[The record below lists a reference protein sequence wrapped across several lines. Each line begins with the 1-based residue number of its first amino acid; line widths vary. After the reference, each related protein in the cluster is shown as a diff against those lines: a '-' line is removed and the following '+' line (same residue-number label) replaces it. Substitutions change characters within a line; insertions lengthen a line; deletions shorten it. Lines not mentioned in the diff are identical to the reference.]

1 MKTKNREDYT
11 LRKLMHVAII
21 FILLLSFVPQS
32 KFVEAQELPKYKV
45 LYLRDAY
52 TASNVLTQDALE
64 TAIDSYKK
72 TLVNDLNTLNKLE
85 IDFLTVKQFNATRF
99 PMDGAYDAIVLA
111 SSPLGENEKYQEA
124 LNKVNKIKSTSNR
137 NTEHNTT
144 TILNDLTDLK
154 FDEITEFYV
163 KTGLPV
169 YLHKDLLLG
178 GENVKKIAAFKEYAN
193 VKQFDTDGA
202 LINQLVNQSSIR
214 PLLSDVDVTYNQQPL
229 VNQTVQIKNNDR
241 KPFQFNYQFV
251 NPPTSSTIV
260 ELYIDFNHNDR
271 FDAEDKV
278 REVVANSTNQLEFLL
293 SRPTYTGPKNW
304 MIVAK
309 DTVTGRK
316 DYKKGTFLYIDQKV
330 EANILQ
336 LTAGTAS
343 KGKISDY
350 LSNML
355 TDSNGQY
362 QFTLNNGTT
371 SDFQL
376 GKFDQGLNNNT
387 YDMLIFGFQDSY
399 NTQGS
404 MNVAATSKVKTFSE
418 TGQGVMLTHDT
429 IFRSGG
435 GNSATSEWER
445 QFVNSD
451 STKNISGQKIYTN
464 MGYGAPQVTQVIEKV
479 QDGIFTSYPYAL
491 NDEPKKISKTH
502 NQYFTLDLND
512 PEVTP
517 WYNLSSDNSSKER
530 SYGDASNH
538 YYTYTKNNFTYSGA
552 GHTNQFSVQDEKKI
566 FINTMYRAFIGANH
580 KPYNVIESVSDS
592 TNSYTSSDIEAGVV
606 EVTAGKDVKLMWRP
620 SDYDFQDLFLNSTIT
635 YNGKSVAFEE
645 LRNYEVKEFTIP
657 AADVVANRPIEVKIE
672 TSDQRNA
679 KVIDTFTIN
688 VKRAENVS
696 DLIQV
701 SRSIDP
707 STINLFETGTIRY
720 QVQYPEQFDRSKDQ
734 KGDKFLRIDSTTFTE
749 KLPKQLEI
757 VAIRDGNGTDYPV
770 TNLNEINLELK
781 PNLYYERHGNSNV
794 FLPNESGDRTVT
806 FEVVVRAIESSSSLI
821 QLKKADNQLTTLI
834 EYAKKQ
840 GHNLDKHNDWDKEQI
855 VHSSFPD
862 LLINIGAPYA
872 YGAKIPNVTLQIG
885 AQQIVSPT
893 ITDAKGD
900 PYSNP
905 KWKSLKWEIIDANGV
920 AKLVSQGNN
929 AIVTGL
935 KTGTATL
942 RLTIDPGDGKPRVV
956 AESNVKVISPPEQLT
971 VQSKE
976 LYVGQA
982 TTVTPK
988 VMPETAQYKSVRYV
1002 VESGDS
1008 VRFEQDGNNLKI
1020 VGLKPGMTQFKA
1032 TVDVGDFF
1040 SGLNI
1045 AAPSTVF
1052 TINVTAPSLSQTPSQ
1067 LDLWVWDSVDEEKRV
1082 NEVATIQV
1090 TSSPSVTIPLERI
1103 GTTPSALT
1111 VTESATGYQLRANH
1125 GYGKNGI
1132 VTDIPI
1138 QTTFNDNALR
1148 NIRSN
1153 ISIVRV
1159 NEYPNQ
1165 LMSKDMTINIGE
1177 GTAPR
1182 PPLLEYWPTTSTWRD
1197 YRMEI
1202 VSGAEFV
1209 QVSASGKE
1217 LIPVKPGVAKVEVYT
1232 TLPAGKPF
1240 EAVKDTFYV
1249 RIIQTNAS
1257 GQDDDRY

>member
-1 MKTKNREDYT
+1 
-11 LRKLMHVAII
+11 MHVAII

-52 TASNVLTQDALE
+52 TASNVLTQKALD
-64 TAIDSYKK
+64 TAIESYKK
-72 TLVNDLNTLNKLE
+72 TLVSDLNSLNKLE
-85 IDFLTVKQFNATRF
+85 IDFMTVKQFNATRF
-99 PMDGAYDAIVLA
+99 PMDGAYDAIVLG
-111 SSPLGENEKYQEA
+111 SSPLEKKYQEA
-124 LNKVNKIKSTSNR
+124 LDDVNKIKSTSNR
-137 NTEHNTT
+137 SAEHDTT
-144 TILNDLTDLK
+144 KILNDLTDLK
-154 FDEITEFYV
+154 LGEITDFYV

-169 YLHKDLLLG
+169 YFHKDVTLG
-178 GENVKKIAAFKEYAN
+178 SKNVKQLSTLKEFTN
-193 VKQFDTDGA
+193 VKQFETDQA
-202 LINQLVNQSSIR
+202 IINQLINLKSIR
-214 PLLSDVDVTYNQQPL
+214 PLLSNVEVTYNRQPL

-278 REVVANSTNQLEFLL
+278 REVIASSTTQLEFFL

-336 LTAGTAS
+336 LTAGTTS
-343 KGKISDY
+343 NGKISDH

-355 TDSNGQY
+355 TDGNGQY

-371 SDFQL
+371 SEFQS

-404 MNVAATSKVKTFSE
+404 MNVAATSKVKSFSE

-445 QFVNSD
+445 QFVNAD
-451 STKNISGQKIYTN
+451 SAQNISGQRIYTN
-464 MGYGAPQVTQVIEKV
+464 IGYGAPQPTKVIEKV
-479 QDGIFTSYPYAL
+479 QDGIFTSYPYVLDDA
-491 NDEPKKISKTH
+491 PKAISTTH

-517 WYNLSSDNSSKER
+517 WYNLSADNSNNNNKR

-552 GHTNQFSVQDEKKI
+552 GHTNKFSVEDEKKI

-592 TNSYTSSDIEAGVV
+592 NQSYTSADLKAGTV
-606 EVTAGKDVKLMWRP
+606 EVTAGQDVKLMWRP

-635 YNGKSVAFEE
+635 YNGKQVAFEN

-657 AADVVANRPIEVKIE
+657 AADVVADRPIEVKIE

-679 KVIDTFTIN
+679 KVSDTFTIN

-707 STINLFETGTIRY
+707 STINLYETGTIHY
-720 QVQYPEQFDRSKDQ
+720 QIQYPERFDRLPNQ
-734 KGDKFLRIDSTTFTE
+734 LGDKFLRVDLTTFTE
-749 KLPKQLEI
+749 KLPSQLEV
-757 VAIRDGNGTDYPV
+757 VAIRDANGNEYPV
-770 TNLNEINLELK
+770 TNPNEIKLQLK
-781 PNLYYERHGNSNV
+781 PDLYYERNGNTNI
-794 FLPNESGDRTVT
+794 FLPNDSGNRTVK
-806 FEVVVRAIESSSSLI
+806 FEVVVRAIEPSASLI

-834 EYAKKQ
+834 EYSKKRD
-840 GHNLDKHNDWDKEQI
+840 HILDKHNDWDKELEVQ
-855 VHSSFPD
+855 SSFPD

-872 YGAKIPNVTLQIG
+872 YEAKIPDVTLQIG

-893 ITDAKGD
+893 ITDAKGNTFT
-900 PYSNP
+900 NP
-905 KWKSLKWEIIDANGV
+905 KWKSLKWEIVDANGV
-920 AKLVSQGNN
+920 AKLVTQGNN

-935 KTGTATL
+935 KTGTAKL
-942 RLTIDPGDGKPRVV
+942 RLTIDPGDKKPLVI
-956 AESNVKVISPPEQLT
+956 AESKVNVISPPEQLAIPST
-971 VQSKE
+971 E
-976 LYVGQA
+976 LYVGQT

-1008 VRFEQDGNNLKI
+1008 VKFEQVGNNLNI
-1020 VGLKPGMTQFKA
+1020 IGLKPGTTQFKA
-1032 TVDVGDFF
+1032 TVDVGDLFG
-1040 SGLNI
+1040 GLNI
-1045 AAPSTVF
+1045 ATPSTVF
-1052 TINVTAPSLSQTPSQ
+1052 TIQVKAPSLSQTPSQ
-1067 LDLWVWDSVDEEKRV
+1067 LDLWVWDSLDEEKRV
-1082 NEVATIQV
+1082 NEVASIQV
-1090 TSSPSVTIPLERI
+1090 TSTPTVSIPFERI
-1103 GTTPSALT
+1103 GSIPSALT
-1111 VTESATGYQLRANH
+1111 VTQSATGYELRANH
-1125 GYGKNGI
+1125 GYGTNGV
-1132 VTDIPI
+1132 VTDILI
-1138 QTTFNDNALR
+1138 QTTFDDNALR

-1153 ISIVRV
+1153 TSIVRV

-1182 PPLLEYWPTTSTWRD
+1182 LPLLEYWPTTSTWRD

-1202 VSGAEFV
+1202 VSGEEYV
-1209 QVSASGKE
+1209 QVSGSGKE

>member
-1 MKTKNREDYT
+1 M
-11 LRKLMHVAII
+11 RKLMHVVII

-52 TASNVLTQDALE
+52 TASNVLTQKALD
-64 TAIDSYKK
+64 TAIESYKK
-72 TLVNDLNTLNKLE
+72 TLVSELNSLNKLE
-85 IDFLTVKQFNATRF
+85 IDFMTVKQFNATRF
-99 PMDGAYDAIVLA
+99 PMDGAYDAIVFG
-111 SSPLGENEKYQEA
+111 SSPLERKYQEA
-124 LNKVNKIKSTSNR
+124 LDDVNKIKSTSNR
-137 NTEHNTT
+137 SAEHDTT
-144 TILNDLTDLK
+144 KILNDLTDLK
-154 FDEITEFYV
+154 LGEITDFYV

-169 YLHKDLLLG
+169 YFHKDVTLG
-178 GENVKKIAAFKEYAN
+178 SKNVKQLSTLKEFTN
-193 VKQFDTDGA
+193 VKQFDTDQA
-202 LINQLVNQSSIR
+202 IINQLINLKSIR
-214 PLLSDVDVTYNQQPL
+214 PLLSNVEVTYNRQPL

-278 REVVANSTNQLEFLL
+278 REVIASSTNQLEFFL

-336 LTAGTAS
+336 LTAGTTS
-343 KGKISDY
+343 NGKISDY

-355 TDSNGQY
+355 TDGNGQY

-371 SDFQL
+371 SEFQS

-404 MNVAATSKVKTFSE
+404 MNVAATSKVKSFSE

-445 QFVNSD
+445 QFVNAD
-451 STKNISGQKIYTN
+451 SAQNISGQRIYTN
-464 MGYGAPQVTQVIEKV
+464 IGYGAPQPTKVIEKV
-479 QDGIFTSYPYAL
+479 QDGIFTSYPYVLDDA
-491 NDEPKKISKTH
+491 PKAISTTH

-517 WYNLSSDNSSKER
+517 WYNLSADNSNNNNKR

-552 GHTNQFSVQDEKKI
+552 GHTNKFSVDDEKKI

-592 TNSYTSSDIEAGVV
+592 NQSYTSADLKAGTV
-606 EVTAGKDVKLMWRP
+606 EVTAGQDVKLMWRP

-635 YNGKSVAFEE
+635 YNGKQVAFEN

-657 AADVVANRPIEVKIE
+657 AADVVADRPIEVKIE

-707 STINLFETGTIRY
+707 STINLYETGTIHY
-720 QVQYPEQFDRSKDQ
+720 QVQYPERFDRLPNQ
-734 KGDKFLRIDSTTFTE
+734 LGDKFLRVDLTTFTE
-749 KLPKQLEI
+749 KLPSQLEV
-757 VAIRDGNGTDYPV
+757 VAIRDANGNEYPV
-770 TNLNEINLELK
+770 TNPNEIKLQLK
-781 PNLYYERHGNSNV
+781 PDLYYERNGNTNI
-794 FLPNESGDRTVT
+794 FLPNDSGNRTVK
-806 FEVVVRAIESSSSLI
+806 FEVVVRAIESSASLI

-834 EYAKKQ
+834 EYSKKQ
-840 GHNLDKHNDWDKEQI
+840 DHILDKHNDWDKELEVQ
-855 VHSSFPD
+855 SSFPD

-872 YGAKIPNVTLQIG
+872 YEAKIPDVTLQIG

-893 ITDAKGD
+893 ITDAKGNTFT
-900 PYSNP
+900 NP
-905 KWKSLKWEIIDANGV
+905 KWSSLKWEIVDANGV
-920 AKLVSQGNN
+920 ARLVTQGNN

-935 KTGTATL
+935 KTGTAKL
-942 RLTIDPGDGKPRVV
+942 RLTIDPGDQKPLVV
-956 AESNVKVISPPEQLT
+956 AESKINVISPPEQLAIPST
-971 VQSKE
+971 E
-976 LYVGQA
+976 LYVGQT

-1008 VRFEQDGNNLKI
+1008 VKFEQVGNNLNI
-1020 VGLKPGMTQFKA
+1020 IGLKPGTTQFKA
-1032 TVDVGDFF
+1032 TVDVGDLFG
-1040 SGLNI
+1040 GLNI
-1045 AAPSTVF
+1045 ATPSTVF
-1052 TINVTAPSLSQTPSQ
+1052 TIQVKAPSLSQTPSQ
-1067 LDLWVWDSVDEEKRV
+1067 LDLWVWDSLDEEKRV
-1082 NEVATIQV
+1082 NEVASIQV
-1090 TSSPSVTIPLERI
+1090 TSTPTVSIPFERI
-1103 GTTPSALT
+1103 GSIPSALK
-1111 VTESATGYQLRANH
+1111 VTQSATGYELRANH
-1125 GYGKNGI
+1125 GYGNNGV

-1138 QTTFNDNALR
+1138 QTTFDDSALR

-1153 ISIVRV
+1153 TSIVRV

-1177 GTAPR
+1177 GTGPR

-1202 VSGAEFV
+1202 VSGEEYV
-1209 QVSASGKE
+1209 QVSGSGKE

>member
-1 MKTKNREDYT
+1 M
-11 LRKLMHVAII
+11 RKLMHVAII

-52 TASNVLTQDALE
+52 TASNVLTQKALD
-64 TAIDSYKK
+64 TAIESYKK
-72 TLVNDLNTLNKLE
+72 TLVSDLNSLNKLE
-85 IDFLTVKQFNATRF
+85 IDFMTVKQFNATRF
-99 PMDGAYDAIVLA
+99 PMDGAYDAIVLG
-111 SSPLGENEKYQEA
+111 SSPLEKKYQEA
-124 LNKVNKIKSTSNR
+124 LDDVNKIKSTSNR
-137 NTEHNTT
+137 SAEHDTT
-144 TILNDLTDLK
+144 KILNDLTDLK
-154 FDEITEFYV
+154 LGEITDFYV

-169 YLHKDLLLG
+169 YFHKDVTLG
-178 GENVKKIAAFKEYAN
+178 SKNVKQLSTLKEFTN
-193 VKQFDTDGA
+193 VKQFETDQA
-202 LINQLVNQSSIR
+202 IINQLINLKSIR
-214 PLLSDVDVTYNQQPL
+214 PLLSNVEVTYNRQPL

-278 REVVANSTNQLEFLL
+278 REVIASSTTQLEFFL

-336 LTAGTAS
+336 LTAGTTS
-343 KGKISDY
+343 NGKISDH

-355 TDSNGQY
+355 TDGNGQY

-371 SDFQL
+371 SEFQS

-404 MNVAATSKVKTFSE
+404 MNVAATSKVKSFSE

-445 QFVNSD
+445 QFVNAD
-451 STKNISGQKIYTN
+451 SAQNISGQRIYTN
-464 MGYGAPQVTQVIEKV
+464 IGYGAPQPTKVIEKV
-479 QDGIFTSYPYAL
+479 QDGIFTSYPYVLDDA
-491 NDEPKKISKTH
+491 PKAISTTH

-517 WYNLSSDNSSKER
+517 WYNLSADNSNNNNKR

-552 GHTNQFSVQDEKKI
+552 GHTNKFSVEDEKKI

-592 TNSYTSSDIEAGVV
+592 NQSYTSADLKAGTV
-606 EVTAGKDVKLMWRP
+606 EVTAGQDVKLMWRP

-635 YNGKSVAFEE
+635 YNGKQVAFEN

-657 AADVVANRPIEVKIE
+657 AADVVADRPIEVKIE

-679 KVIDTFTIN
+679 KVSDTFTIN

-707 STINLFETGTIRY
+707 STINLYETGTIHY
-720 QVQYPEQFDRSKDQ
+720 QIQYPERFDRLPNQ
-734 KGDKFLRIDSTTFTE
+734 LGDKFLRVDLTTFTE
-749 KLPKQLEI
+749 KLPSQLEV
-757 VAIRDGNGTDYPV
+757 VAIRDANGNEYPV
-770 TNLNEINLELK
+770 TNPNEIKLQLK
-781 PNLYYERHGNSNV
+781 PDLYYERNGNTNI
-794 FLPNESGDRTVT
+794 FLPNDSGNRTVK
-806 FEVVVRAIESSSSLI
+806 FEVVVRAIEPSASLI

-834 EYAKKQ
+834 EYSKKRD
-840 GHNLDKHNDWDKEQI
+840 HILDKHNDWDKELEVQ
-855 VHSSFPD
+855 SSFPD

-872 YGAKIPNVTLQIG
+872 YEAKIPDVTLQIG

-893 ITDAKGD
+893 ITDAKGNNFT
-900 PYSNP
+900 NP
-905 KWKSLKWEIIDANGV
+905 KWKSLKWEIVDANGV
-920 AKLVSQGNN
+920 AKLVTQGNN

-935 KTGTATL
+935 KTGTAKL
-942 RLTIDPGDGKPRVV
+942 RLTIDPGDKKPLVV
-956 AESNVKVISPPEQLT
+956 AESKVNVISPPEQLAIPST
-971 VQSKE
+971 E
-976 LYVGQA
+976 LYVGQT

-1008 VRFEQDGNNLKI
+1008 VKFEQVGNNLNI
-1020 VGLKPGMTQFKA
+1020 IGLKPGTTQFKA
-1032 TVDVGDFF
+1032 TVDVGDLFG
-1040 SGLNI
+1040 GLNI
-1045 AAPSTVF
+1045 ATPSTDF
-1052 TINVTAPSLSQTPSQ
+1052 TIQVKAPSLSQTPSQ
-1067 LDLWVWDSVDEEKRV
+1067 LDLWVWDSLDEEKRV
-1082 NEVATIQV
+1082 NEVASIQV
-1090 TSSPSVTIPLERI
+1090 TSTPTVSIPFERI
-1103 GTTPSALT
+1103 GSIPSALT
-1111 VTESATGYQLRANH
+1111 VTQSATGYELRANH
-1125 GYGKNGI
+1125 GYGNNGV

-1138 QTTFNDNALR
+1138 QTTFDDNALR

-1153 ISIVRV
+1153 TSIVRV

-1182 PPLLEYWPTTSTWRD
+1182 LPLLEYWPTTSTWRD

-1202 VSGAEFV
+1202 VSGEEYV
-1209 QVSASGKE
+1209 QVSGSGKE

>member
-1 MKTKNREDYT
+1 M
-11 LRKLMHVAII
+11 RKLMHVAII

-52 TASNVLTQDALE
+52 TASNVLTQKALD
-64 TAIDSYKK
+64 TAIESYKK
-72 TLVNDLNTLNKLE
+72 TLVSDLNSLNKLE
-85 IDFLTVKQFNATRF
+85 IDFMTVKQFNATRF
-99 PMDGAYDAIVLA
+99 PMDGAYDAIVLG
-111 SSPLGENEKYQEA
+111 SSPLEKKYQEA
-124 LNKVNKIKSTSNR
+124 LDDVNKIKSTSNR
-137 NTEHNTT
+137 SAEHDTT
-144 TILNDLTDLK
+144 KILNDLTDLK
-154 FDEITEFYV
+154 LGEITDFYV

-169 YLHKDLLLG
+169 YFHKDVTLG
-178 GENVKKIAAFKEYAN
+178 SKNVKQLSTLKEFTN
-193 VKQFDTDGA
+193 VKQFETDQA
-202 LINQLVNQSSIR
+202 IINQLINLKSIR
-214 PLLSDVDVTYNQQPL
+214 PLLSNVEVTYNRQPL

-278 REVVANSTNQLEFLL
+278 REVIASSTTQLEFFL

-336 LTAGTAS
+336 LTAGTTS
-343 KGKISDY
+343 NGKISDH

-355 TDSNGQY
+355 TDGNGQY

-371 SDFQL
+371 SEFQS

-404 MNVAATSKVKTFSE
+404 MNVAATSKVKSFSE

-445 QFVNSD
+445 QFVNAD
-451 STKNISGQKIYTN
+451 SAQNISGQRIYTN
-464 MGYGAPQVTQVIEKV
+464 IGYGAPQPTKVIEKV
-479 QDGIFTSYPYAL
+479 QDGIFTSYPYVLDDA
-491 NDEPKKISKTH
+491 PKAISTTH

-517 WYNLSSDNSSKER
+517 WYNLSADNSNNNNKR

-552 GHTNQFSVQDEKKI
+552 GHTNKFSVEDEKKI

-592 TNSYTSSDIEAGVV
+592 NQSYTSADLKAGTV
-606 EVTAGKDVKLMWRP
+606 EVTAGQDVKLMWRP

-635 YNGKSVAFEE
+635 YNGKQVAFEN

-657 AADVVANRPIEVKIE
+657 AADVVADRPIEVKIE

-679 KVIDTFTIN
+679 KVSDTFTIN

-707 STINLFETGTIRY
+707 STINLYETGTIHY
-720 QVQYPEQFDRSKDQ
+720 QIQYPERFDRLPNQ
-734 KGDKFLRIDSTTFTE
+734 LGDKFLRVDLTTFTE
-749 KLPKQLEI
+749 KLPSQLEV
-757 VAIRDGNGTDYPV
+757 VAIRDANGNEYPV
-770 TNLNEINLELK
+770 TNPNEIKLQLK
-781 PNLYYERHGNSNV
+781 PDLYYERNGNTNI
-794 FLPNESGDRTVT
+794 FLPNDSGNRTVK
-806 FEVVVRAIESSSSLI
+806 FEVVVRAIEPSASLI

-834 EYAKKQ
+834 EYSKKRD
-840 GHNLDKHNDWDKEQI
+840 HILDKHNDWDKELEVQ
-855 VHSSFPD
+855 SSFPD

-872 YGAKIPNVTLQIG
+872 YEAKIPDVTLQIG

-893 ITDAKGD
+893 ITDAKGNTFT
-900 PYSNP
+900 NP
-905 KWKSLKWEIIDANGV
+905 KWKSLKWEIVDANGV
-920 AKLVSQGNN
+920 AKLVTQGNN

-935 KTGTATL
+935 KTGTAKL
-942 RLTIDPGDGKPRVV
+942 RLTIDPGDKKPLVI
-956 AESNVKVISPPEQLT
+956 AESKVNVISPPEQLAIPST
-971 VQSKE
+971 E
-976 LYVGQA
+976 LYVGQT

-1008 VRFEQDGNNLKI
+1008 VKFEQVGNNLNI
-1020 VGLKPGMTQFKA
+1020 IGLKPGTTQFKA
-1032 TVDVGDFF
+1032 TVDVGDLFG
-1040 SGLNI
+1040 GLNI
-1045 AAPSTVF
+1045 ATPSTDF
-1052 TINVTAPSLSQTPSQ
+1052 TIQVKAPSLSQTPSQ
-1067 LDLWVWDSVDEEKRV
+1067 LDLWVWDSLDEEKRV
-1082 NEVATIQV
+1082 NEVASIQV
-1090 TSSPSVTIPLERI
+1090 TSTPTVSIPFERI
-1103 GTTPSALT
+1103 GSIPSALT
-1111 VTESATGYQLRANH
+1111 VTQSATGYELRANH
-1125 GYGKNGI
+1125 GYGNNGV

-1138 QTTFNDNALR
+1138 QTTFDDNALR

-1153 ISIVRV
+1153 TSIVRV

-1182 PPLLEYWPTTSTWRD
+1182 LPLLEYWPTTSTWRD

-1202 VSGAEFV
+1202 VSGEEYV
-1209 QVSASGKE
+1209 QVSGSGKE

>member
-1 MKTKNREDYT
+1 M
-11 LRKLMHVAII
+11 RKLMHVAII

-52 TASNVLTQDALE
+52 TASNVLTQKALD
-64 TAIDSYKK
+64 TAIESYKK
-72 TLVNDLNTLNKLE
+72 TLVSDLNSLNKLE
-85 IDFLTVKQFNATRF
+85 IDFMTVKQFNATRF
-99 PMDGAYDAIVLA
+99 PMDGAYDAIVLG
-111 SSPLGENEKYQEA
+111 SSPLEKKYQEA
-124 LNKVNKIKSTSNR
+124 LDDVNKIKSTSNR
-137 NTEHNTT
+137 SAEHDTT
-144 TILNDLTDLK
+144 KILNDLTDLK
-154 FDEITEFYV
+154 LGEITDFYV

-169 YLHKDLLLG
+169 YFHKDVTLG
-178 GENVKKIAAFKEYAN
+178 SKNVKQLSTLKEFTN
-193 VKQFDTDGA
+193 VKQFETDQA
-202 LINQLVNQSSIR
+202 IINQLINLKSIR
-214 PLLSDVDVTYNQQPL
+214 PLLSNVEVTYNRQPL

-278 REVVANSTNQLEFLL
+278 REVIASSTTQLEFFL

-336 LTAGTAS
+336 LTAGTTS
-343 KGKISDY
+343 NGKISDH

-355 TDSNGQY
+355 TDGNGQY

-371 SDFQL
+371 SEFQS

-404 MNVAATSKVKTFSE
+404 MNVAATSKVKSFSE

-445 QFVNSD
+445 QFVNAD
-451 STKNISGQKIYTN
+451 SAQNISGQRIYTN
-464 MGYGAPQVTQVIEKV
+464 IGYGAPQPTKVIEKV
-479 QDGIFTSYPYAL
+479 QDGIFTSYPYVLDDA
-491 NDEPKKISKTH
+491 PKAISTTH

-517 WYNLSSDNSSKER
+517 WYNLSADNSNNNNKR

-552 GHTNQFSVQDEKKI
+552 GHTNKFSVEDEKKI

-592 TNSYTSSDIEAGVV
+592 NQSYTSADLKAGTV
-606 EVTAGKDVKLMWRP
+606 EVTAGQDVKLMWRP

-635 YNGKSVAFEE
+635 YNGKQVAFEN

-657 AADVVANRPIEVKIE
+657 AADVVADRPIEVKIE

-679 KVIDTFTIN
+679 KVSDTFTIN

-707 STINLFETGTIRY
+707 STINLYETGTIHY
-720 QVQYPEQFDRSKDQ
+720 QIQYPERFDRLPNQ
-734 KGDKFLRIDSTTFTE
+734 LGDKFLRVDLTTFTE
-749 KLPKQLEI
+749 KLPSQLEV
-757 VAIRDGNGTDYPV
+757 VAIRDANGNEYPV
-770 TNLNEINLELK
+770 TNPNEIKLQLK
-781 PNLYYERHGNSNV
+781 PDLYYERNGNTNI
-794 FLPNESGDRTVT
+794 FLPNDSGNRTVK
-806 FEVVVRAIESSSSLI
+806 FEVVVRAIEPSASLI

-834 EYAKKQ
+834 EYSKKRD
-840 GHNLDKHNDWDKEQI
+840 HILDKHNDWDKELEVQ
-855 VHSSFPD
+855 SSFPD

-872 YGAKIPNVTLQIG
+872 YEAKIPDVTLQIG

-893 ITDAKGD
+893 ITDAKGNTFT
-900 PYSNP
+900 NP
-905 KWKSLKWEIIDANGV
+905 KWKSLKWEIVDANGV
-920 AKLVSQGNN
+920 AKLVTQGNN

-935 KTGTATL
+935 KTGTAKL
-942 RLTIDPGDGKPRVV
+942 RLTIDPGDKKPLVI
-956 AESNVKVISPPEQLT
+956 AESKVNVISPPEQLAIPST
-971 VQSKE
+971 E
-976 LYVGQA
+976 LYVGQT

-1008 VRFEQDGNNLKI
+1008 VKFEQVGNNLNI
-1020 VGLKPGMTQFKA
+1020 IGLKPGTTQFKA
-1032 TVDVGDFF
+1032 TVDVGDLFG
-1040 SGLNI
+1040 GLNI
-1045 AAPSTVF
+1045 ATPSTVF
-1052 TINVTAPSLSQTPSQ
+1052 TIQVKAPSLSQTPSQ
-1067 LDLWVWDSVDEEKRV
+1067 LDLWVWDSLDEEKRV
-1082 NEVATIQV
+1082 NEVASIQV
-1090 TSSPSVTIPLERI
+1090 TSTPTVSIPFERI
-1103 GTTPSALT
+1103 GSIPSALT
-1111 VTESATGYQLRANH
+1111 VTQSATGYELRANH
-1125 GYGKNGI
+1125 GYGTNGV
-1132 VTDIPI
+1132 VTDILI
-1138 QTTFNDNALR
+1138 QTTFDDNALR

-1153 ISIVRV
+1153 TSIVRV

-1182 PPLLEYWPTTSTWRD
+1182 LPLLEYWPTTSTWRD

-1202 VSGAEFV
+1202 VSGEEYV
-1209 QVSASGKE
+1209 QVSGSGKE

>member
-1 MKTKNREDYT
+1 M
-11 LRKLMHVAII
+11 RKLMHVVII

-52 TASNVLTQDALE
+52 TASNVLTQKALD
-64 TAIDSYKK
+64 TAIESYKK
-72 TLVNDLNTLNKLE
+72 TLVSELNSLNKLE
-85 IDFLTVKQFNATRF
+85 IDFMTVKQFNATRF
-99 PMDGAYDAIVLA
+99 PMDGAYDAIVFG
-111 SSPLGENEKYQEA
+111 SSPLERKYQEA
-124 LNKVNKIKSTSNR
+124 LDDVNKIKSTSNR
-137 NTEHNTT
+137 SAEHDTT
-144 TILNDLTDLK
+144 KILNDLTDLK
-154 FDEITEFYV
+154 LGEITDFYV

-169 YLHKDLLLG
+169 YFHKDVTLG
-178 GENVKKIAAFKEYAN
+178 SKNVKQLSTLKEFTN
-193 VKQFDTDGA
+193 VKQFDTDQA
-202 LINQLVNQSSIR
+202 IINQLINLKSIR
-214 PLLSDVDVTYNQQPL
+214 PLLSNVEVTYNRQPL

-260 ELYIDFNHNDR
+260 ELYVDFNHNDR

-278 REVVANSTNQLEFLL
+278 REVIASSTNQLEFFL

-336 LTAGTAS
+336 LTAGTTS
-343 KGKISDY
+343 NGKISDY

-355 TDSNGQY
+355 TDGNGQY

-371 SDFQL
+371 SEFQS

-404 MNVAATSKVKTFSE
+404 MNVAATSKVKSFSE

-445 QFVNSD
+445 QFVNAD
-451 STKNISGQKIYTN
+451 SAQNISGQRIYTN
-464 MGYGAPQVTQVIEKV
+464 IGYGAPQPTKVIEKV
-479 QDGIFTSYPYAL
+479 QDGIFTSYPYVLDDA
-491 NDEPKKISKTH
+491 PKAISTTH

-517 WYNLSSDNSSKER
+517 WYNLSADNSNNNNKR

-552 GHTNQFSVQDEKKI
+552 GHTNKFSVDDEKKI

-592 TNSYTSSDIEAGVV
+592 NQSYTSADLKAGTV
-606 EVTAGKDVKLMWRP
+606 EVTAGQDVKLMWRP

-635 YNGKSVAFEE
+635 YNGKQVAFDN

-657 AADVVANRPIEVKIE
+657 AADVVADRPIEVKIE

-707 STINLFETGTIRY
+707 STINLYETGTIHY
-720 QVQYPEQFDRSKDQ
+720 QVQYPERFDRLPNQ
-734 KGDKFLRIDSTTFTE
+734 LGDKFLRVDSTSFSE
-749 KLPKQLEI
+749 KLPSQLEV
-757 VAIRDGNGTDYPV
+757 VAIRDTNGNEYPV
-770 TNLNEINLELK
+770 TKPNEIKLQLK
-781 PNLYYERHGNSNV
+781 PDLYYERNGNTNI
-794 FLPNESGDRTVT
+794 FLPNDSGDRTVK
-806 FEVVVRAIESSSSLI
+806 FEVVVRAIEPSASLI

-834 EYAKKQ
+834 EYSKKQ
-840 GHNLDKHNDWDKEQI
+840 DHILDKLNDWDKELEVQ
-855 VHSSFPD
+855 SSFPD

-872 YGAKIPNVTLQIG
+872 YEAKIPDVTLQIG

-893 ITDAKGD
+893 ITDAKGNTFT
-900 PYSNP
+900 NP
-905 KWKSLKWEIIDANGV
+905 KWSSLKWEIVDASGV
-920 AKLVSQGNN
+920 ARLVTQGNN

-935 KTGTATL
+935 KTGTAKL
-942 RLTIDPGDGKPRVV
+942 RLTIDPGDKRPLVV
-956 AESNVKVISPPEQLT
+956 AESKVNVISPPEQLT
-971 VQSKE
+971 IQSKE
-976 LYVGQA
+976 LYVGQT

-988 VMPETAQYKSVRYV
+988 IMPETAQYKSVRYV

-1008 VRFEQDGNNLKI
+1008 VKFEQVDNNLNI
-1020 VGLKPGMTQFKA
+1020 IGLKPGTTQFKA
-1032 TVDVGDFF
+1032 TVDVGDLFG
-1040 SGLNI
+1040 GLNI
-1045 AAPSTVF
+1045 ATPSTVF
-1052 TINVTAPSLSQTPSQ
+1052 TIQVKAPSLSQTPSQ
-1067 LDLWVWDSVDEEKRV
+1067 LDLWVWDSLDEEKRV
-1082 NEVATIQV
+1082 NEVASIQV
-1090 TSSPSVTIPLERI
+1090 TSTPTVSIPFERI
-1103 GTTPSALT
+1103 GSIPSALM
-1111 VTESATGYQLRANH
+1111 VTQSATGYELRANH
-1125 GYGKNGI
+1125 GYGNNGV

-1138 QTTFNDNALR
+1138 QTTFDDNALR

-1153 ISIVRV
+1153 TSIVRV

-1182 PPLLEYWPTTSTWRD
+1182 LPLLEYWPTTSTWRD

-1202 VSGAEFV
+1202 VSGEEYV
-1209 QVSASGKE
+1209 QVSGSGKE

>member
-1 MKTKNREDYT
+1 M
-11 LRKLMHVAII
+11 RKLMHVAII

-52 TASNVLTQDALE
+52 TASNVLTQKALD
-64 TAIDSYKK
+64 TAIESYKK
-72 TLVNDLNTLNKLE
+72 TLVSDLNSLNKLE
-85 IDFLTVKQFNATRF
+85 IDFMTVKQFNATRF
-99 PMDGAYDAIVLA
+99 PMDGAYDAIVLG
-111 SSPLGENEKYQEA
+111 SSPLEKKYQEA
-124 LNKVNKIKSTSNR
+124 LDDVNKIKSTSNR
-137 NTEHNTT
+137 SAEHDTT
-144 TILNDLTDLK
+144 KILNDLTDLK
-154 FDEITEFYV
+154 LGEITDFYV

-169 YLHKDLLLG
+169 YFHKDVTLG
-178 GENVKKIAAFKEYAN
+178 SKNVKQLSTLKEFTN
-193 VKQFDTDGA
+193 VKQFETDQA
-202 LINQLVNQSSIR
+202 IINQLINLKSIR
-214 PLLSDVDVTYNQQPL
+214 PLLSNVEVTYNRQPL

-278 REVVANSTNQLEFLL
+278 REVIASSTTQLEFFL

-336 LTAGTAS
+336 LTAGTTS
-343 KGKISDY
+343 NGKISDH

-355 TDSNGQY
+355 TDGNGQY

-371 SDFQL
+371 SEFQS

-404 MNVAATSKVKTFSE
+404 MNVAATSKVKSFSE

-445 QFVNSD
+445 QFVNAD
-451 STKNISGQKIYTN
+451 SAQNISGQRIYTN
-464 MGYGAPQVTQVIEKV
+464 IGYGAPQPTKVIEKV
-479 QDGIFTSYPYAL
+479 QDGIFTSYPYVLDDA
-491 NDEPKKISKTH
+491 PKAISTTH

-517 WYNLSSDNSSKER
+517 WYNLSADNSNNNNKR

-552 GHTNQFSVQDEKKI
+552 GHTNKFSVEDEKKI

-592 TNSYTSSDIEAGVV
+592 NQSYTSADLKAGTV
-606 EVTAGKDVKLMWRP
+606 EVTAGQDVKLMWRP

-635 YNGKSVAFEE
+635 YNGKQVAFEN

-657 AADVVANRPIEVKIE
+657 AADVVADRPIEVKIE

-679 KVIDTFTIN
+679 KVSDTFTIN

-707 STINLFETGTIRY
+707 STINLYETGTIHY
-720 QVQYPEQFDRSKDQ
+720 QIQYPERFDRLPNQ
-734 KGDKFLRIDSTTFTE
+734 LGDKFLRVDLTTFTE
-749 KLPKQLEI
+749 KLPSQLEV
-757 VAIRDGNGTDYPV
+757 VAIRDANGNEYPV
-770 TNLNEINLELK
+770 TNPNEIKLQLK
-781 PNLYYERHGNSNV
+781 PDLYYERNGNTNI
-794 FLPNESGDRTVT
+794 FLPNDSGNRTVK
-806 FEVVVRAIESSSSLI
+806 FEVVVRAIEPSASLI

-834 EYAKKQ
+834 EYSKKRD
-840 GHNLDKHNDWDKEQI
+840 HILDKHNDWDKELEVQ
-855 VHSSFPD
+855 SSFPD

-872 YGAKIPNVTLQIG
+872 YEAKIPDVTLQIG

-893 ITDAKGD
+893 ITDAKGNTFT
-900 PYSNP
+900 NP
-905 KWKSLKWEIIDANGV
+905 KWKSLKWEIVDANGV
-920 AKLVSQGNN
+920 AKLVTQGNN

-935 KTGTATL
+935 KTGTAKL
-942 RLTIDPGDGKPRVV
+942 RLTIDPGDKKPLVI
-956 AESNVKVISPPEQLT
+956 AESKVNVISPPEQLAIPST
-971 VQSKE
+971 E
-976 LYVGQA
+976 LYVGQT

-1008 VRFEQDGNNLKI
+1008 VKFEQVGNNLNI
-1020 VGLKPGMTQFKA
+1020 IGLKPGTTQFKA
-1032 TVDVGDFF
+1032 TVDVGDLFG
-1040 SGLNI
+1040 GLNI
-1045 AAPSTVF
+1045 ATPSTVF
-1052 TINVTAPSLSQTPSQ
+1052 TIQVKAPSLSQTPSQ
-1067 LDLWVWDSVDEEKRV
+1067 LDLWVWDSLDEEKRV
-1082 NEVATIQV
+1082 NEVASIQV
-1090 TSSPSVTIPLERI
+1090 TSTPTVSIPFERI
-1103 GTTPSALT
+1103 GSIPSALT
-1111 VTESATGYQLRANH
+1111 VTQSATGYELRANH
-1125 GYGKNGI
+1125 GYGTNGV
-1132 VTDIPI
+1132 VTDILI
-1138 QTTFNDNALR
+1138 QTTFDDNALR

-1153 ISIVRV
+1153 TSIVRV

-1182 PPLLEYWPTTSTWRD
+1182 LPLLEYWPTTSTWRD
-1197 YRMEI
+1197 YHMEI
-1202 VSGAEFV
+1202 VSGEEYV
-1209 QVSASGKE
+1209 QVSGSGKE

>member
-1 MKTKNREDYT
+1 M
-11 LRKLMHVAII
+11 RKLMHVVII

-52 TASNVLTQDALE
+52 TASNVLTQKALD
-64 TAIDSYKK
+64 TAIESYKK
-72 TLVNDLNTLNKLE
+72 TLVSDLNSLNKLE
-85 IDFLTVKQFNATRF
+85 IDFMTVKQFNATRF
-99 PMDGAYDAIVLA
+99 PMDGAYDAIVLG
-111 SSPLGENEKYQEA
+111 SSPLEKKYQEA
-124 LNKVNKIKSTSNR
+124 LDDVNKIKSTSNR
-137 NTEHNTT
+137 SAEHDTT
-144 TILNDLTDLK
+144 KILNDLTDLK
-154 FDEITEFYV
+154 LGEITDFYV

-169 YLHKDLLLG
+169 YFHKDVTLG
-178 GENVKKIAAFKEYAN
+178 SKNVKQLSTLKEFTN
-193 VKQFDTDGA
+193 VKQFETDQA
-202 LINQLVNQSSIR
+202 IINQLINLKSIR
-214 PLLSDVDVTYNQQPL
+214 PLLSNVEVTYNRQPL

-278 REVVANSTNQLEFLL
+278 REVIASSTNQLEFFL

-336 LTAGTAS
+336 LTAGTTS
-343 KGKISDY
+343 NGKISDY

-355 TDSNGQY
+355 TDGNGQY

-371 SDFQL
+371 SEFQS

-404 MNVAATSKVKTFSE
+404 MNVAATSKVKSFSE

-445 QFVNSD
+445 QFVNAD
-451 STKNISGQKIYTN
+451 SAQNISGQRIYTN
-464 MGYGAPQVTQVIEKV
+464 IGYSAPQPTKVIEKV
-479 QDGIFTSYPYAL
+479 QDGIFTSYPYVLDDA
-491 NDEPKKISKTH
+491 PKAISTTH

-517 WYNLSSDNSSKER
+517 WYNLSADNSNNNNKR

-552 GHTNQFSVQDEKKI
+552 GHTNKFSVDDEKKI

-592 TNSYTSSDIEAGVV
+592 NQSYTSADLKAGTV
-606 EVTAGKDVKLMWRP
+606 EVTAGQDVKLMWRP

-635 YNGKSVAFEE
+635 YNGKQVAFEN

-657 AADVVANRPIEVKIE
+657 AADVVADRPIEVKIE

-707 STINLFETGTIRY
+707 STINLYETGTIHY
-720 QVQYPEQFDRSKDQ
+720 QVQYPERFDRLPNQ
-734 KGDKFLRIDSTTFTE
+734 LGDKFLRVDLTTFTE
-749 KLPKQLEI
+749 KLPSQLEV
-757 VAIRDGNGTDYPV
+757 VAIRDANGNEYPV
-770 TNLNEINLELK
+770 TNPNEIKLQLK
-781 PNLYYERHGNSNV
+781 PDLYYERNGNTNI
-794 FLPNESGDRTVT
+794 FLPNDSGNRTVK
-806 FEVVVRAIESSSSLI
+806 FEVVVRAIESSASLI

-834 EYAKKQ
+834 EYSKKQ
-840 GHNLDKHNDWDKEQI
+840 DHILDKHNDWDKELEVQ
-855 VHSSFPD
+855 SSFPD

-872 YGAKIPNVTLQIG
+872 YEAKIPDVTLQIG

-893 ITDAKGD
+893 ITDAKGNTFT
-900 PYSNP
+900 NP
-905 KWKSLKWEIIDANGV
+905 KWSSLKWEIVDANGV
-920 AKLVSQGNN
+920 ARLVTQGNN

-935 KTGTATL
+935 KTGTAKL
-942 RLTIDPGDGKPRVV
+942 RLTIDPGDQKPLVV
-956 AESNVKVISPPEQLT
+956 AESKINVISPPEQLAIPST
-971 VQSKE
+971 E
-976 LYVGQA
+976 LYVGQT

-1008 VRFEQDGNNLKI
+1008 VKFEQVGNNLNI
-1020 VGLKPGMTQFKA
+1020 IGLKPGTTQFKA
-1032 TVDVGDFF
+1032 TVDVGDLFG
-1040 SGLNI
+1040 GLNI
-1045 AAPSTVF
+1045 ATPSTVF
-1052 TINVTAPSLSQTPSQ
+1052 TIQVKAPSLSQTPSQ
-1067 LDLWVWDSVDEEKRV
+1067 LDLWVWDSLDEEKRV
-1082 NEVATIQV
+1082 NEVASIQV
-1090 TSSPSVTIPLERI
+1090 TSTPTVSIPFERI
-1103 GTTPSALT
+1103 GSIPSALK
-1111 VTESATGYQLRANH
+1111 VTQSATGYELRANH
-1125 GYGKNGI
+1125 GYGNNGV

-1138 QTTFNDNALR
+1138 QTTFDDSALR

-1153 ISIVRV
+1153 TSIVRV

-1177 GTAPR
+1177 GTGPR

-1202 VSGAEFV
+1202 VSGEEYV
-1209 QVSASGKE
+1209 QVSGSGKE

>member
-1 MKTKNREDYT
+1 M
-11 LRKLMHVAII
+11 RKLMHVVII

-52 TASNVLTQDALE
+52 TASNVLTQKALD
-64 TAIDSYKK
+64 TAIESYKK
-72 TLVNDLNTLNKLE
+72 TLVSELNSLNKLE
-85 IDFLTVKQFNATRF
+85 IDFMTVKQFNATRF
-99 PMDGAYDAIVLA
+99 PMDGAYDAIVFG
-111 SSPLGENEKYQEA
+111 SSPLERKYQEA
-124 LNKVNKIKSTSNR
+124 LDDVNKIKSTSNR
-137 NTEHNTT
+137 SAEHDTT
-144 TILNDLTDLK
+144 KILNDLTDLK
-154 FDEITEFYV
+154 LGEITDFYV

-169 YLHKDLLLG
+169 YFHKDVTLG
-178 GENVKKIAAFKEYAN
+178 SKNVKQLSTLKEFTN
-193 VKQFDTDGA
+193 VKQFDTDQA
-202 LINQLVNQSSIR
+202 IINQLINLRSIR
-214 PLLSDVDVTYNQQPL
+214 PLLSNVEVTYNRQPL

-278 REVVANSTNQLEFLL
+278 REVIANSTNQLEFFL

-336 LTAGTAS
+336 LTAGTTS
-343 KGKISDY
+343 NGKISDY

-355 TDSNGQY
+355 TDGNGQY

-371 SDFQL
+371 SEFQS

-404 MNVAATSKVKTFSE
+404 MNVAATSKVKSFSE

-445 QFVNSD
+445 QFVNAD
-451 STKNISGQKIYTN
+451 SAHNISGQRIYTN
-464 MGYGAPQVTQVIEKV
+464 IGYGAPQPTKVIEKV
-479 QDGIFTSYPYAL
+479 QDGIFTSYPYVLDDA
-491 NDEPKKISKTH
+491 PKAISTTH

-517 WYNLSSDNSSKER
+517 WYNLSADNSNNNNKR

-552 GHTNQFSVQDEKKI
+552 GHTNKFSVDDEKKI

-592 TNSYTSSDIEAGVV
+592 NQSYTSADLKAGTV
-606 EVTAGKDVKLMWRP
+606 EVTAGQDVKLMWRP

-635 YNGKSVAFEE
+635 YNGKQVAFEN

-657 AADVVANRPIEVKIE
+657 AADVVADRPIEVKIE

-707 STINLFETGTIRY
+707 STINLYETGTIHY
-720 QVQYPEQFDRSKDQ
+720 QVQYPERFDRLPNQ
-734 KGDKFLRIDSTTFTE
+734 LGDKFLRVDLTTFTE
-749 KLPKQLEI
+749 KLPSQLEV
-757 VAIRDGNGTDYPV
+757 VAIRDANGNEYPV
-770 TNLNEINLELK
+770 TNPNEIKLQLK
-781 PNLYYERHGNSNV
+781 PDLYYERNGNTNI
-794 FLPNESGDRTVT
+794 FLPNDSGNRTVK
-806 FEVVVRAIESSSSLI
+806 FEVVVRAIESSASLI

-834 EYAKKQ
+834 EYSKKQ
-840 GHNLDKHNDWDKEQI
+840 DHILDKHNDWDKELEVQ
-855 VHSSFPD
+855 SSFPD

-872 YGAKIPNVTLQIG
+872 YEAKIPDVTLQIG

-893 ITDAKGD
+893 ITDAKGNTFT
-900 PYSNP
+900 NP
-905 KWKSLKWEIIDANGV
+905 KWKSLKWEIVDANGV
-920 AKLVSQGNN
+920 AKLVTQGNN

-935 KTGTATL
+935 KTGTAKL
-942 RLTIDPGDGKPRVV
+942 RLSIDPGDQKPLVV
-956 AESNVKVISPPEQLT
+956 AESKVNVISPPEQLAIPST
-971 VQSKE
+971 E
-976 LYVGQA
+976 LYVGQT

-1008 VRFEQDGNNLKI
+1008 VKFEQVGNNLNI
-1020 VGLKPGMTQFKA
+1020 IGLKPGTTQFKA
-1032 TVDVGDFF
+1032 TVDVGDLFG
-1040 SGLNI
+1040 GLNI
-1045 AAPSTVF
+1045 ATPSTVF
-1052 TINVTAPSLSQTPSQ
+1052 TIQVKAPSLSQTPSQ
-1067 LDLWVWDSVDEEKRV
+1067 LDLWVWDSLDEEKRV
-1082 NEVATIQV
+1082 NEVASIQV
-1090 TSSPSVTIPLERI
+1090 TSTPTVSIPFERI
-1103 GTTPSALT
+1103 GSIPSALT
-1111 VTESATGYQLRANH
+1111 VTQSATGYELRANH
-1125 GYGKNGI
+1125 GYGTNGV
-1132 VTDIPI
+1132 VTDSPI
-1138 QTTFNDNALR
+1138 QTTFDDNALR

-1153 ISIVRV
+1153 TSVVRV

-1202 VSGAEFV
+1202 VSGEEYV
-1209 QVSASGKE
+1209 QVSGSGKE

>member
-1 MKTKNREDYT
+1 M
-11 LRKLMHVAII
+11 RKLMHVVII
-21 FILLLSFVPQS
+21 FILLFSFVPQT

-52 TASNVLTQDALE
+52 TASNVLTQKALD
-64 TAIDSYKK
+64 TAIESYKK
-72 TLVNDLNTLNKLE
+72 TLVSDLNSLNKLE
-85 IDFLTVKQFNATRF
+85 IDFMTVKQFNATRF
-99 PMDGAYDAIVLA
+99 PMDGAYDAIVLG
-111 SSPLGENEKYQEA
+111 SSPLEKKYQEA
-124 LNKVNKIKSTSNR
+124 LDDVNKIKSTSNR
-137 NTEHNTT
+137 SAEHDTT
-144 TILNDLTDLK
+144 KILNDLTDLK
-154 FDEITEFYV
+154 LGEITDFYV

-169 YLHKDLLLG
+169 YLHKDVTLG
-178 GENVKKIAAFKEYAN
+178 SKNVKQLSTLKEFTN
-193 VKQFDTDGA
+193 VKQFATDQA
-202 LINQLVNQSSIR
+202 LISELVKQQSNR
-214 PLLSDVDVTYNQQPL
+214 PLLANVEVTYNQQPL
-229 VNQTVQIKNNDR
+229 VNNTVKIKDNER
-241 KPFQFNYQFV
+241 KAFQFNYQFV

-278 REVVANSTNQLEFLL
+278 REVIASSTNQLEFRL

-316 DYKKGTFLYIDQKV
+316 DYKKGTFLYIDKKV

-336 LTAGTAS
+336 LTAGTTS
-343 KGKISDY
+343 NGKISDY

-355 TDSNGQY
+355 TDGNGQY

-371 SDFQL
+371 SEFQS
-376 GKFDQGLNNNT
+376 GKFDQGLSNNT

-404 MNVAATSKVKTFSE
+404 MNVAATSKVKSFSE

-445 QFVNSD
+445 QFVNED
-451 STKNISGQKIYTN
+451 STKNISGQRIYTN
-464 MGYGAPQVTQVIEKV
+464 IGYGAPQPTKVIEKV
-479 QDGIFTSYPYAL
+479 QDGIFTSYPYVL
-491 NDEPKKISKTH
+491 DDVPKAISTTH

-512 PEVTP
+512 PAVTP
-517 WYNLSSDNSSKER
+517 WYNLSADNSKNNNQR

-552 GHTNQFSVQDEKKI
+552 GHTNKFSVEDEKKI

-592 TNSYTSSDIEAGVV
+592 NQSYTSADLKAGTV
-606 EVTAGKDVKLMWRP
+606 EVTAGQDVKLMWRP

-635 YNGKSVAFEE
+635 YNGKQVAFEN

-657 AADVVANRPIEVKIE
+657 AADVVADRPIEVKIE

-707 STINLFETGTIRY
+707 STINLYETGTIHY
-720 QVQYPEQFDRSKDQ
+720 QVQYPERFDRLPNQ
-734 KGDKFLRIDSTTFTE
+734 LGDKFLRVDLTTFTE
-749 KLPKQLEI
+749 KLPSQLEV
-757 VAIRDGNGTDYPV
+757 VAIRDANGKEYPV
-770 TNLNEINLELK
+770 TNPNEIKLQLK
-781 PNLYYERHGNSNV
+781 PDLYYERNGNTNI
-794 FLPNESGDRTVT
+794 FLPNDSGNRTVK
-806 FEVVVRAIESSSSLI
+806 FEVVVRAIEPSASLI
-821 QLKKADNQLTTLI
+821 QLKKADNQLTSLI
-834 EYAKKQ
+834 EYSKKRD
-840 GHNLDKHNDWDKEQI
+840 HILDKHNDWDKELEVQ
-855 VHSSFPD
+855 SSFPD

-872 YGAKIPNVTLQIG
+872 YEAKIPDVTLQIG

-893 ITDAKGD
+893 ITDAKGNTFT
-900 PYSNP
+900 NP
-905 KWKSLKWEIIDANGV
+905 KWKSLKWEIVDANGV
-920 AKLVSQGNN
+920 AKLVTQGNN

-935 KTGTATL
+935 KTGTAKL
-942 RLTIDPGDGKPRVV
+942 RLTIDPGDKKPLVI
-956 AESNVKVISPPEQLT
+956 AESKVNVISPPEQLAIPST
-971 VQSKE
+971 E
-976 LYVGQA
+976 LYVGQT

-1008 VRFEQDGNNLKI
+1008 VKFEQVGNNLNI
-1020 VGLKPGMTQFKA
+1020 IGLKPGTTQFKA
-1032 TVDVGDFF
+1032 TVDVGDLFG
-1040 SGLNI
+1040 GLNI
-1045 AAPSTVF
+1045 ATPSTFF
-1052 TINVTAPSLSQTPSQ
+1052 TIQVKAPSLSQTPSQ
-1067 LDLWVWDSVDEEKRV
+1067 LDLWVWDSLDEEKRV
-1082 NEVATIQV
+1082 NEVASIQV
-1090 TSSPSVTIPLERI
+1090 TSTPTVSIPFERI
-1103 GTTPSALT
+1103 GSIPSALT
-1111 VTESATGYQLRANH
+1111 VTQSATGYELRANH
-1125 GYGKNGI
+1125 GYGTNGV

-1138 QTTFNDNALR
+1138 QTTFDDNALR

-1153 ISIVRV
+1153 TSVVRV

-1202 VSGAEFV
+1202 VSGEEYV
-1209 QVSASGKE
+1209 QVSGSGKE
-1217 LIPVKPGVAKVEVYT
+1217 LIPVKPGVAKVEIYT